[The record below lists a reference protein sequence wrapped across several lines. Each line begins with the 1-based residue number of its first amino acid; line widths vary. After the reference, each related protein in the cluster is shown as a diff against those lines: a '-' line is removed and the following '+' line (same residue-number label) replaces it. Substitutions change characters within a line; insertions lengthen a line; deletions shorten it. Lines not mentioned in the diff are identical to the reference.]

1 MKDAISILYSL
12 AASTHEEGR
21 KEKPSFSGSS
31 GLGSAR
37 RNCRAGDLRE
47 VNRGTPVPSQDVQT
61 HMTLLIDVRMENLYL
76 NGVAKDTGVRR
87 RSL

>member
-12 AASTHEEGR
+12 AASTQRVIWIGLREE
-21 KEKPSFSGSS
+21 E
-31 GLGSAR
+31 LQ
-37 RNCRAGDLRE
+37 RASDLRE

>member
-1 MKDAISILYSL
+1 MKDVISILYSL

-37 RNCRAGDLRE
+37 RNCREQAICVRSIEGLQSRLRMF
-47 VNRGTPVPSQDVQT
+47 RHT
-61 HMTLLIDVRMENLYL
+61 
-76 NGVAKDTGVRR
+76 
-87 RSL
+87 